1 MGKSKVEPGPTET
14 QYSRKK
20 GAPPTLGALVKRANV
35 IVTGKRNQYLTD
47 TPSGYQFLISLLG
60 ETHDLH

>member
-1 MGKSKVEPGPTET
+1 MG
-14 QYSRKK
+14 K
-20 GAPPTLGALVKRANV
+20 GAPPTLGALVKRANE
-35 IVTGKRNQYLTD
+35 IVAGERNQYLTD